1 METNMHFASLTLT
14 TLVSLALVGTALW
27 FSKDTETNQGLRVDQ
42 THSHQPAHEGDLWV
56 VISPGFR

>member
-27 FSKDTETNQGLRVDQ
+27 FSKDTETYQGLRVDQ
-42 THSHQPAHEGDLWV
+42 THSHQPAHGGDLWV